1 MNFTNQLPSKE
12 IMRDKIHGCWIGK
25 NIGGTL
31 GAPMEGDTS
40 MHDISWFVEE
50 PGGNPL
56 PNDDLD
62 LQLLWL
68 VMTEFYGL
76 EHLTT
81 RHFGEMWLHV
91 IAGPWGEYSN
101 CRYNCQLGFFPPLSG
116 ACENEGLK
124 RSNGAWIRAEIWA
137 CLCAGKPDD
146 AIRYA
151 YMDSSCDHVSDGVYA
166 EMFVAA
172 MEAAAFCESDI
183 RKLIEIGLCK
193 IPADCRLAET
203 INLAIKCYDSG
214 KSWQEARTAV
224 VELNEDMGWF
234 QAPANVAFAVIGLLY
249 GEGDFGKSICTA
261 VNCGDDTDCT
271 AATVGALL
279 GIIQGEKALPEKWK
293 AAIGDAIIQHSLDKF
308 SSPAPLP
315 RSITELTGRVVRLRE
330 IGELLDPDF
339 VKADEDFTSA
349 SAAEKIWA
357 KSPWQ
362 LEFNLTFTTVNVEY
376 LDKPYLRAGEPC
388 RLKISVDETISSTTV
403 FRCKWLLPEGY
414 SADQESFMIGDINY
428 CPSTFVTTIIP
439 PENIPESM
447 VYIDLEIASTEHH
460 FPTHITIPFRKADSM
475 NCPFFVMNKDTNACR
490 RMFGIIRRRQTL

>member
-1 MNFTNQLPSKE
+1 MNTLPSKE
-12 IMRDKIHGCWIGK
+12 VMMDKIYGCWIGK

-31 GAPMEGDTS
+31 GGPFEGNTD
-40 MHDISWFVEE
+40 MQNIDWFVKD
-50 PGGNPL
+50 PAGNPL

-68 VMTEFYGL
+68 IMAEYYGL
-76 EHLTT
+76 EHITF
-81 RHFGEMWLHV
+81 RHFGEMWLHA

-116 ACENEGLK
+116 ACDNNALN

-203 INLAIKCYDSG
+203 IKLAIKCYDEG

-224 VELNEDMGWF
+224 VDLNEDMGWF

-279 GIIQGEKALPEKWK
+279 GIIQGGNAIPEKWK
-293 AAIGDAIIQHSLDKF
+293 AAIGDAIIQHSLNKF
-308 SSPAPLP
+308 SCPGNIPESLA
-315 RSITELTGRVVRLRE
+315 ELTARVIRLRE
-330 IGELLDPDF
+330 IGELYNPLFIVP
-339 VKADEDFTSA
+339 DEDFTSTQ
-349 SAAEKIWA
+349 AAENIW
-357 KSPWQ
+357 KKTPYQ
-362 LEFNLTFTTVNVEY
+362 LEFNLTFATIKVEY
-376 LDKPYLRAGEPC
+376 LDTPYLTPGVPNRV
-388 RLKISVDETISSTTV
+388 RIITDDVISGTTV
-403 FRCKWLLPEGY
+403 IHGDWQLPVGY
-414 SADQESFMIGDINY
+414 TADNESFLIGTRN
-428 CPSTFVTTIIP
+428 
-439 PENIPESM
+439 
-447 VYIDLEIASTEHH
+447 
-460 FPTHITIPFRKADSM
+460 
-475 NCPFFVMNKDTNACR
+475 
-490 RMFGIIRRRQTL
+490 

>member
-1 MNFTNQLPSKE
+1 MSSKNQLPDSEVMK
-12 IMRDKIHGCWIGK
+12 DKIHGCWIGK

-31 GAPMEGDTS
+31 GAPMECDTS
-40 MHDISWFVEE
+40 MHDISWFTKE
-50 PGGNPL
+50 PDGNPL

-81 RHFGEMWLHV
+81 RHFGEMWLHC

-101 CRYNCQLGFFPPLSG
+101 CRYNCQVGFFPPLSG
-116 ACENEGLK
+116 ACENDALK

-151 YMDSSCDHVSDGVYA
+151 YMDASCDHVTDGIYA
-166 EMFVAA
+166 EMFIAA

-183 RKLIEIGLCK
+183 RKLLEIGLSK
-193 IPADCRLAET
+193 IPADCRLTES
-203 INLAIKCYDSG
+203 IKLAISCYDSG
-214 KSWQEARTAV
+214 KTWQEARTAV
-224 VELNEDMGWF
+224 VKLNEDMGWF

-279 GIIQGEKALPEKWK
+279 GIIQGEKAIPEKWK
-293 AAIGDAIIQHSLDKF
+293 TAIGDAIIQHSIDKF
-308 SSPAPLP
+308 SVPAPMP
-315 RSITELTGRVVRLRE
+315 QSITELTARVIRLRE
-330 IGELLDPDF
+330 MGELYDPAFVVPENDF
-339 VKADEDFTSA
+339 KSTE
-349 SAAEKIWA
+349 AAEKLWK

-362 LEFNLTFTTVNVEY
+362 LSFNLTFTTVDVEY
-376 LDKPYLRAGEPC
+376 LDKPYLTPGVPSRI
-388 RLKISVDETISSTTV
+388 KVKVDETIASTTL

-414 SADQESFMIGDINY
+414 SADHESFSIGDINY
-428 CPSTFVTTIIP
+428 CPGSFTVTLTP
-439 PENIPESM
+439 PENIPENM
-447 VYIDLEIASTEHH
+447 IYIDLEIASSQHL
-460 FPTHITIPFRKADSM
+460 FPTHITVPFRKAGSM
-475 NCPFFVMNKDTNACR
+475 NSTYFTMEQNSNAAR
-490 RMFGIIRRRQTL
+490 RRFGIIRRTN

>member
-1 MNFTNQLPSKE
+1 MNTLPSKE
-12 IMRDKIHGCWIGK
+12 ILKDKIYGCWAGK

-31 GAPMEGDTS
+31 GAPFEGKTE
-40 MHDISWFVEE
+40 MNNISWFVKDPE
-50 PGGNPL
+50 GNPL

-68 VMTEFYGL
+68 CMVEYYGL
-76 EHLTT
+76 EHITF
-81 RHFGEMWLHV
+81 RHFGEMWLHA

-166 EMFVAA
+166 EMFIAA

-293 AAIGDAIIQHSLDKF
+293 AAVGDGIIQHSLNKF
-308 SSPAPLP
+308 SCPFGTPE
-315 RSITELTGRVVRLRE
+315 SITELTGRVIRMRE
-330 IGELLDPDF
+330 IGELYSDYFTL
-339 VKADEDFTSA
+339 ADEDFFSRD
-349 SAAEKIWA
+349 AAEKIWS
-357 KSPWQ
+357 KTPYQ
-362 LEFNLTFTTVNVEY
+362 QEYNLIFANIKVEY
-376 LDKPYLRAGEPC
+376 LDKPYLEPGVPN
-388 RLKISVDETISSTTV
+388 RLRLVVDDVISGTTV
-403 FRCKWLLPEGY
+403 IHGNWQLPVGFA
-414 SADQESFMIGDINY
+414 SDSESFMIGTRNY
-428 CPSTFVTTIIP
+428 CQADYVTTIIP
-439 PENIPESM
+439 PEEITDSM
-447 VYIDLEIASTEHH
+447 IYIDLEISSTEHQH
-460 FPTHITIPFRKADSM
+460 PTVITVPFRRAGAANFPKMIMNRDSDG
-475 NCPFFVMNKDTNACR
+475 FR
-490 RMFGIIRRRQTL
+490 RMISVMKRTDRFRA